1 MNAETAASNA
11 AASHAAAE
19 PWGAPDRRPVLF
31 LHIAKTAGTA
41 FLQTLNNLFG
51 DRHVSRVHMESDE
64 SLELIDTIG
73 AAPPEHLACV
83 GGHPPRHH
91 WNAHIGRFRPFTLLR
106 APIPRVQSLFRYI
119 RNESDTTLTAWGLSR
134 GFSFDEF
141 IASTNCGVVEH
152 ASNGM
157 CRMLCGDP
165 RFTTPGGYGTADFND
180 PAHHG
185 AILDGAIRLLEEI
198 DFGIVE
204 DMEAT
209 LRLVQMRWGIPFPI
223 DNVVANTTERLGVE
237 DEPDSIRRIAE
248 MNTLDLALYER
259 ASLLFRKRMARLEA
273 LAVPENTMA
282 VFAPEAGEPVP
293 ISKIPGRQGFHGAE
307 AGGIAWLD
315 HAVRPRI
322 HFRPP
327 CVRGYI
333 TLRFYRPREFYPAD
347 RIAVHLDGTPMPMRL
362 ATAEGK
368 WCTLVSDPVPLASAL
383 HELAIDPPYW
393 VPERVLNPNAPRARR
408 SLSVALA
415 TISITPTE

>member
-1 MNAETAASNA
+1 MNAEAPAAPA
-11 AASHAAAE
+11 AAPATS
-19 PWGAPDRRPVLF
+19 WGAPDRRPVLF

-64 SLELIDTIG
+64 SMELIDTIG
-73 AAPPEHLACV
+73 AAPPAHLACV
-83 GGHPPRHH
+83 GGHPPRFH
-91 WNAHIGRFRPFTLLR
+91 WNAHMGRFRPFTLLR

-119 RNESDTTLTAWGLSR
+119 RNESDTTLEAWGLRR

-141 IASTNCGVVEH
+141 IASRNCGVVEH

-157 CRMLCGDP
+157 CRMLSGDP
-165 RFTTPGGYGTADFND
+165 RFTTPGGYSTPDFND

-185 AILDGAIRLLEEI
+185 AILDGAMRLLEEI

-204 DMEAT
+204 DMEAS
-209 LRLVQMRWGIPFPI
+209 LRLVQMRWGIPFAI

-259 ASLLFRKRMARLEA
+259 ASLLFRQRMARLEA
-273 LAVPENTMA
+273 MAVPENPMA
-282 VFAPEAGEPVP
+282 VFAPGAGEPVP
-293 ISKIPGRQGFHGAE
+293 IGKIPGRQGFHGAE
-307 AGGIAWLD
+307 GGNIAWLD

-327 CVRGYI
+327 CTRGHI
-333 TLRFYRPREFYPAD
+333 TLRFYRPREIYPAE
-347 RIAVHLDGTPMPMRL
+347 RIALYLDGIPLPARVL
-362 ATAEGK
+362 GNEGN
-368 WCTLVSDPVPLASAL
+368 WCTLICDTVTMASAV

-393 VPERVLNPNAPRARR
+393 VPERVLNPSAALGRR
-408 SLSVALA
+408 HLSVALA
-415 TISITPTE
+415 TMSVTPTE